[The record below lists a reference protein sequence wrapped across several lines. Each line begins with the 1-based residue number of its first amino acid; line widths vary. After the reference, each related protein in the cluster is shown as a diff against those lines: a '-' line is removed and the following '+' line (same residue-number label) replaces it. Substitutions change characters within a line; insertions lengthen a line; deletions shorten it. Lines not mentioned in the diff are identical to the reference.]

1 MRQLFEAA
9 VSWSYDS
16 PAKGG
21 LHHAHYPGRVANRM
35 DLLKWTSRA
44 AAPVFAIMLCGS
56 NSTRAAA
63 SQSQIPCAGSF
74 GCQRIHVILNKHDDK
89 LDGLEE
95 ICFMEKLITRKE
107 AAEILGIS
115 IATLDAA
122 RNNGLIS
129 YVQYV
134 QNGCVYFTSAG
145 LQEYIAK
152 CTHRAKPAEKNAT
165 YRKPRRAG
173 V

>member
-56 NSTRAAA
+56 NSARAAA
-63 SQSQIPCAGSF
+63 SQSQIPCA
-74 GCQRIHVILNKHDDK
+74 
-89 LDGLEE
+89 DGLSVSA
-95 ICFMEKLITRKE
+95 FM
-107 AAEILGIS
+107 
-115 IATLDAA
+115 
-122 RNNGLIS
+122 
-129 YVQYV
+129 
-134 QNGCVYFTSAG
+134 
-145 LQEYIAK
+145 
-152 CTHRAKPAEKNAT
+152 
-165 YRKPRRAG
+165 
-173 V
+173 